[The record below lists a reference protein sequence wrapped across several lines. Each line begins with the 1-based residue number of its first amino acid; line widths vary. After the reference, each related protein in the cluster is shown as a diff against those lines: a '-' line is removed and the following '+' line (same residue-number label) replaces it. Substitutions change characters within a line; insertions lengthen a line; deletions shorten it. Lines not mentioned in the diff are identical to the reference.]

1 MYIYSHSSSYEFI
14 TFSSPAT
21 LLEHD
26 VVVVIF
32 RMLAST
38 CVRAYMHVYACTQ
51 KSFVPIQKHANTA
64 ILPQCLTPW
73 V

>member
-1 MYIYSHSSSYEFI
+1 MYLYIHAYLYIYTYIYVCKYAHMYIYSHSYAYEFI

-38 CVRAYMHVYACTQ
+38 CVRGYMHVYTCT
-51 KSFVPIQKHANTA
+51 
-64 ILPQCLTPW
+64 
-73 V
+73 